1 MATKKSMIFCKKN
14 CNEKQI
20 DDYFGQKNDDFSEK
34 VEFRLTIKKSK
45 KKFRLRRHLSGHFLK
60 KV

>member
-1 MATKKSMIFCKKN
+1 MHTEHHFSIGTKKSMILWLLKNRWFSEKKN

-34 VEFRLTIKKSK
+34 SWIPLND
-45 KKFRLRRHLSGHFLK
+45 
-60 KV
+60 